1 MITLQFPSGF
11 PFETAKE
18 QLIVDFQ
25 DKLILD
31 FSNVTNIT
39 KKEAYLIIGVLW
51 GNLGKDFNKWIFL
64 TGINAKAAQDFC
76 EACTMYSYSNICIDK
91 INSVINEPSTSCLTC
106 NLLYTSIQTPNLQE
120 EKVPTIFFSR

>member
-18 QLIVDFQ
+18 QLIVEFQ

-31 FSNVTNIT
+31 FSDVTNIT

-51 GNLGKDFNKWIFL
+51 GNLGEDFNKWIFL
-64 TGINAKAAQDFC
+64 TGINTKAAEDLC
-76 EACTMYSYSNICIDK
+76 EACSMYSNSNICIDK
-91 INSVINEPSTSCLTC
+91 IKSIINEPSISCLTC
-106 NLLYTSIQTPNLQE
+106 TLHYTSIPTPNLQE

>member
-1 MITLQFPSGF
+1 MNTIQFPSTF
-11 PFETAKE
+11 PVELTTE
-18 QLIVDFQ
+18 RLNVNFQ

-51 GNLGKDFNKWIFL
+51 DNFGEDFHKWITMTGLGKESEKF
-64 TGINAKAAQDFC
+64 FC
-76 EACTMYSYSNICIDK
+76 EACTMHSYSNLCLDK
-91 INSVINEPSTSCLTC
+91 IKSVINEPSTSCLTSE
-106 NLLYTSIQTPNLQE
+106 LYCTSIPTPNLQE